1 MIQEISQ
8 TLSGTF
14 EVGISIPVIVEGDPA
29 KPELLDVIQC
39 PCKAQD
45 KKCFTE
51 ARGRHKHHLSYMPFC
66 N

>member
-29 KPELLDVIQC
+29 QPELLDVIQC
-39 PCKAQD
+39 QCKAQG

-51 ARGRHKHHLSYMPFC
+51 AFGYHKQHLSCTPFC